1 MSERSGSSGAR
12 DSAIGFSASPAMKL
26 SLVSSGDGVCR
37 VACSG
42 ELTILDVAGADSLEA
57 LLGADGFGHTV
68 LLDLGRTTFLD
79 TAAVGWLIGLHKKF
93 QQAGGRLILH
103 SVPPLIDQMF
113 RLLKLPAVLHVAGD
127 EAAARALAEG

>member
-1 MSERSGSSGAR
+1 
-12 DSAIGFSASPAMKL
+12 MKL
-26 SLVSSGDGVCR
+26 SLVPSGDDFFK

-42 ELTILDVAGADSLEA
+42 ELTMLDVKGADPLEA
-57 LLGADGFGHTV
+57 VLGADAFGRTV
-68 LLDLGRTTFLD
+68 LLDLERTTFLD

-127 EAAARALAEG
+127 EAAARALAGG